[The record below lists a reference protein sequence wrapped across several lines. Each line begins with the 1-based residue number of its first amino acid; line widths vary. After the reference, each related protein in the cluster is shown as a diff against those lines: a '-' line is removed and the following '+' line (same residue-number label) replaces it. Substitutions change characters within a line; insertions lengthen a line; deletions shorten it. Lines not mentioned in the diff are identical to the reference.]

1 MNKQILKYEPVIGLE
16 VHAQTATDTK
26 IFCGCRLQFGAA
38 ANSQTC
44 PICLGLPGVLPVL
57 NQEVVAL
64 GIRIGLATHCTIA
77 PYSRFARKNYFYPD
91 LPKGYQISM
100 FELPLAEHG
109 HVEITGKSDGEIWEK
124 KIRLTRIHMEED
136 AGKNLHDG
144 IDDASQVDL
153 NRAGVP
159 LLEIVSEPDI
169 ASSDEAV
176 AYLKALRALLIYSG
190 VSDADMEKGNF
201 RCDVNVS
208 IRPVG
213 TTTLGT
219 RTEVKNVNSFRYV
232 QKSIEYEIL
241 RQTEVLNEGGRIIQE
256 TRLWD
261 VKRSLTL
268 PMRSKEEAH
277 DYRYF
282 PEPDLVPIKIDR
294 EWIEKT
300 AAALPEMP
308 NEKRKRFVET
318 YGIPS
323 YDATILTSSPALA
336 DFFEETVAIY
346 SKPKI
351 VSNWVMGDLL
361 RELNQENKEIQDAPI
376 RPKHLAD
383 MLKLIDAGTISGKIA
398 KTVFETMVLTGA
410 DPAQIVAE
418 KGLKQ
423 VSDEGA
429 LAEVIDAVMA
439 AHPKEVAGYRAGK
452 TKLIGFFVGQIM
464 RQTQGKAN
472 PGKVNALLKE
482 KLK

>member
-1 MNKQILKYEPVIGLE
+1 MGEMSRYEPVIGLE

-26 IFCGCRLQFGAA
+26 IFCGCRLQFGAS

-44 PICLGLPGVLPVL
+44 PVCLGLPGVLPVL
-57 NQEVVAL
+57 NHQVVAL

-109 HVEITGKSDGEIWEK
+109 YVEITGKSNGEVWEK

-144 IDDASQVDL
+144 MDDASQVDL

-232 QKSIEYEIL
+232 QKAIEYEIL
-241 RQTEVLNEGGRIIQE
+241 RQTEVLEEGGRVVQE

-261 VKRSLTL
+261 VKQSRTL

-282 PEPDLVPIKIDR
+282 PEPDLVPLKIDAA
-294 EWIEKT
+294 WIEKT
-300 AAALPEMP
+300 AVDLPEMP
-308 NEKRKRFVET
+308 NEKRKRFVER
-318 YGIPS
+318 YGIPP

-376 RPKHLAD
+376 RPNHLAD
-383 MLKLIDAGTISGKIA
+383 LLKLIDAGTISGKIA
-398 KTVFETMVLTGA
+398 KSVFELTVQTGS
-410 DPAQIVAE
+410 DPAQIVEE

-423 VSDEGA
+423 VSDEDA
-429 LAEVIDAVMA
+429 LGEIIEAVMV

-464 RQTQGKAN
+464 RQTGGKAN

-482 KLK
+482 KLQ